1 MDRQAAAAAAFAKKW
16 AGVGDEKQDSQRF
29 WIELLQTVYGVENP
43 AIMARLSRQKSD
55 DFIVNQA
62 AAFAASSNM
71 AGKYASAGG
80 MSPIAEWQRS

>member
-43 AIMARLSRQKSD
+43 AEFVR
-55 DFIVNQA
+55 F
-62 AAFAASSNM
+62 
-71 AGKYASAGG
+71 
-80 MSPIAEWQRS
+80 E

>member
-43 AIMARLSRQKSD
+43 AEFVRFEQRVKLSHVSYIDVMIPATHTMIEQKSL
-55 DFIVNQA
+55 
-62 AAFAASSNM
+62 
-71 AGKYASAGG
+71 GK
-80 MSPIAEWQRS
+80 